1 MKTNLPLKLN
11 HLINILAL
19 DGAENQLSHSVFKL
33 YNFEPETRH
42 YL

>member
-19 DGAENQLSHSVFKL
+19 DGAENELSHSTFKL
-33 YNFEPETRH
+33 HNVESET
-42 YL
+42 L